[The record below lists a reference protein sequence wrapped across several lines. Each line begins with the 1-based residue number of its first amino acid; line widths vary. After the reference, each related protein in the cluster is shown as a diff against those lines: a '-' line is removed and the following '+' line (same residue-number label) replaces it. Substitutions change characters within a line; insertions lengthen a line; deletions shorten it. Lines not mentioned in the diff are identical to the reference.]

1 MANTINK
8 YSSLS
13 STATVASLTANY
25 GNGVALV
32 SATSNVVAAEYNLT
46 TNALSVVRY
55 LQSNALS
62 STAYKALSTYTFANT
77 AGTGLSSGAGTLIVD
92 RSYVGSTIN
101 LRATD
106 RTGFLTT
113 IGSTVALTLTA
124 NGRES
129 WGTENMRLRNLG
141 YI

>member
-46 TNALSVVRY
+46 TNALSVVQF
-55 LQSNALS
+55 LQSNPLS
-62 STAYKALSTYTFANT
+62 STAFRALSTYTFLNT
-77 AGTGLSSGAGTLIVD
+77 AGRGVSSGAGSLIID
-92 RSYVGSTIN
+92 RSYIGSTIN
-101 LRATD
+101 LRVTD

-113 IGSTVALTLTA
+113 IGSTSTLTLTA
-124 NGRES
+124 NGREG

-141 YI
+141 YC

>member
-8 YSSLS
+8 YASLS
-13 STATVASLTANY
+13 SNSTVASLTANY

-46 TNALSVVRY
+46 TNALSVVQF

-62 STAYKALSTYTFANT
+62 STAFRALSTYTFLNT
-77 AGTGLSSGAGTLIVD
+77 AGRGVSSGAGSLIVD

-101 LRATD
+101 LRVTD

-141 YI
+141 YF

>member
-55 LQSNALS
+55 LQSVSLS
-62 STAYKALSTYTFANT
+62 TTAYKAFSTYTFANT

-101 LRATD
+101 LRVTD

-124 NGRES
+124 NGREG

>member
-55 LQSNALS
+55 LQSVSLS
-62 STAYKALSTYTFANT
+62 TTAYKALSTYTFANT
-77 AGTGLSSGAGTLIVD
+77 AGTGLPSGAGTLIVD

-101 LRATD
+101 LRVTD

-124 NGRES
+124 NGREG

>member
-1 MANTINK
+1 MANIINL
-8 YSSLS
+8 YSALS
-13 STATVASLTANY
+13 SNSTVDSLTANY
-25 GNGVALV
+25 GNGVALI
-32 SATSNVVAAEYNLT
+32 SSTSNIVAAEYNLT
-46 TNALSVVRY
+46 TNPLSVVRY
-55 LQSNALS
+55 LQSVSLS

-77 AGTGLSSGAGTLIVD
+77 AGTGLSSGAGTLIID

-141 YI
+141 YF

>member
-46 TNALSVVRY
+46 TNALSVVRF
-55 LQSNALS
+55 LQSVSLS
-62 STAYKALSTYTFANT
+62 TTAYKALSTYTFANT

-101 LRATD
+101 LRVTD

-124 NGRES
+124 NGREG

>member
-46 TNALSVVRY
+46 TSPLSVVRY
-55 LQSNALS
+55 LQSVSLS
-62 STAYKALSTYTFANT
+62 STAFRALSTYTFANT

-101 LRATD
+101 LRVTD

-124 NGRES
+124 NGRQG

-141 YI
+141 YF

>member
-55 LQSNALS
+55 LQSVSLS
-62 STAYKALSTYTFANT
+62 TTAYKALSTYTFANT
-77 AGTGLSSGAGTLIVD
+77 AGTGLPSGAGTLIVD

-101 LRATD
+101 LRVTD

-113 IGSTVALTLTA
+113 IGSTSTLTLTA
-124 NGRES
+124 NGREG

>member
-1 MANTINK
+1 MANTINL

-13 STATVASLTANY
+13 SNATVASLTANY

-46 TNALSVVRY
+46 TSPLSVVRY
-55 LQSNALS
+55 LQSVSLS
-62 STAYKALSTYTFANT
+62 STAYKTLSTYTFANT

-101 LRATD
+101 LRVPD

-124 NGRES
+124 NGRQG

-141 YI
+141 YF

>member
-1 MANTINK
+1 MANTINQ

-13 STATVASLTANY
+13 SNSTVASLTANY
-25 GNGVALV
+25 GNGVALI
-32 SATSNVVAAEYNLT
+32 SATSNIVAVEYNLT
-46 TNALSVVRY
+46 PTLSVARY
-55 LQSNALS
+55 VQSVSLS
-62 STAYKALSTYTFANT
+62 STAYKALSTYTFTNT
-77 AGTGLSSGAGTLIVD
+77 AGTGLSSGAGTLIID

-141 YI
+141 YF

>member
-1 MANTINK
+1 MANTINL

-13 STATVASLTANY
+13 SNATVASLTANY

-46 TNALSVVRY
+46 TSPLSVVRY
-55 LQSNALS
+55 LQSVSLS
-62 STAYKALSTYTFANT
+62 STAYKTLSTYTFANT

-101 LRATD
+101 LRVTD

-124 NGRES
+124 NGRQG

-141 YI
+141 YF

>member
-55 LQSNALS
+55 LQSVSLS
-62 STAYKALSTYTFANT
+62 TTAYKALSTYTFANT

-101 LRATD
+101 LRVTD

-124 NGRES
+124 NGREG

>member
-55 LQSNALS
+55 LQSVSLS
-62 STAYKALSTYTFANT
+62 TTAYKALSTYTFANT

-101 LRATD
+101 LRVTD

-124 NGRES
+124 NGREG

-141 YI
+141 YC

>member
-1 MANTINK
+1 MANTINQ

-13 STATVASLTANY
+13 SNSTVASLTANY
-25 GNGVALV
+25 GNGVALI
-32 SATSNVVAAEYNLT
+32 SATSNIVAAEYNLT
-46 TNALSVVRY
+46 PTLSVARY
-55 LQSNALS
+55 VQSVSLS
-62 STAYKALSTYTFANT
+62 STAYKALSTYTFTNT
-77 AGTGLSSGAGTLIVD
+77 AGTGLSSGAGTLIID

-141 YI
+141 YF

>member
-1 MANTINK
+1 MANTINL

-13 STATVASLTANY
+13 SNATVASLTANY

-46 TNALSVVRY
+46 TSPLSVVRY
-55 LQSNALS
+55 LQSVSLS
-62 STAYKALSTYTFANT
+62 STAFRALSTYTFANT
-77 AGTGLSSGAGTLIVD
+77 AGTGLTSGAGTLIVD

-101 LRATD
+101 LRVTD

-124 NGRES
+124 NGRQG

-141 YI
+141 YF

>member
-55 LQSNALS
+55 LQSVSLS
-62 STAYKALSTYTFANT
+62 TTAYKALSTYTFANT
-77 AGTGLSSGAGTLIVD
+77 AGTGLSSGAGTLIID

-101 LRATD
+101 LRVTD

-124 NGRES
+124 NGREG

>member
-46 TNALSVVRY
+46 TNALSVVQY
-55 LQSNALS
+55 LQSVSLS
-62 STAYKALSTYTFANT
+62 TTAYKALSTYTFANT

-92 RSYVGSTIN
+92 RSYVGRTIN

-124 NGRES
+124 NGREG

-141 YI
+141 YC

>member
-55 LQSNALS
+55 LQSVSLS
-62 STAYKALSTYTFANT
+62 TTAYKALSTYTFANT

-101 LRATD
+101 LRVTD